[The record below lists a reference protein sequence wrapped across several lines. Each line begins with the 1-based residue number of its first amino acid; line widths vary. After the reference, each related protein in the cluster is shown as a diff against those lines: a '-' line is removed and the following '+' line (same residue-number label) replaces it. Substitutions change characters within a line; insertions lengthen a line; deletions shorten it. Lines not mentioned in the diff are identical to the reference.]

1 MKTTRYGTFE
11 TNSSST
17 HSLLILSDKEQRLLD
32 NEELYITSAYDY
44 DLLTKEE
51 YKQKMTSEMVNFDCY
66 NPELSFEENLAKFKD
81 SDTYGDNRNEFP
93 RTLEE
98 LIDYKTEYLEHDFDH
113 YTSKSGD
120 QIIIHAFYG
129 YNG

>member
-1 MKTTRYGTFE
+1 MKTIRYGTFE

-17 HSLLILSDKEQRLLD
+17 HSLLILSDEEQDLLD
-32 NEELYITSAYDY
+32 KEELYIASTYDY

-51 YKQKMTSEMVNFDCY
+51 YKQKMISEMTDFDY
-66 NPELSFEENLAKFKD
+66 YDSELNFEENLAKFKD
-81 SDTYGDNRNEFP
+81 SDAYGDNQNEFP

-98 LIDYKTEYLEHDFDH
+98 LIDYETSYLDHDVDR
-113 YTSKSGD
+113 YTTKSGD
-120 QIIIHAFYG
+120 QIVIHSFYG